1 MADQSTSKIDAKNVQ
16 LVLTAEQ
23 KSQIEKAFGPEMAKK
38 VQSLMIA
45 QAGAGLQSMVFM
57 N

>member
-1 MADQSTSKIDAKNVQ
+1 MADQSTSNIDAKNVQ